1 MSTFAL
7 SWRAVAIFRCSS
19 SRCTSRTSSIY
30 SDPQFPPKQHDDLI
44 TVKVPKSLT
53 LDELLKILVEA
64 KVYLERKDPD
74 IL

>member
-1 MSTFAL
+1 
-7 SWRAVAIFRCSS
+7 
-19 SRCTSRTSSIY
+19 
-30 SDPQFPPKQHDDLI
+30 LI